1 MSDPAKLSPLDR
13 SLRLFTDVRAG
24 EGVTA
29 LLLAS
34 NVFLLLTCYYVLKSI
49 RDGLILSEFSPE
61 MKSYTSAAM
70 VVVLAV
76 VVRLYGSLADRV
88 PRRRLI
94 NVVTVIF
101 AACLVGFY
109 VLAQLDVTL
118 GIVFFVWVGVFNVM
132 IIAQFWAFAND
143 IYRKEEGERLFPLV
157 AFGQSLG
164 GVLGATVAGILI
176 APFGLYTL
184 MLVGAGLLLLQV
196 QVTNYVDTRE
206 RRIREADIPE
216 EESSLRMTAT
226 SNIKVDELQS
236 LLARYQNEPEPEI
249 SAEEADDEPEPA
261 DEAPSTR
268 SAFTLVFQT
277 RYLLMIGLLMM
288 LLNFVNTNGEYILS
302 RVVTESAVAAVAS
315 GQAGGLTEAE
325 YIGTFYANFFAVVN
339 LVGVLV
345 QLFLVS
351 RIVKYFG
358 VAVGLM
364 ILPLLALGAY
374 SLIAVYPVISYIR
387 WAKTAENATDYSLN
401 NTVRNMLFLPTTR
414 EQKYKGK
421 QAIDSFFSRL
431 GDALQAGLVLLGTVV
446 LGLTITG
453 FALVNLAVVVV
464 WLLIAF
470 MIGREYK
477 RLVATD
483 STPV

>member
-1 MSDPAKLSPLDR
+1 MSDAAKLSPLDR
-13 SLRLFTDVRAG
+13 FLRLFTDVRAG

-34 NVFLLLTCYYVLKSI
+34 NVFLLLTCYLVLKSI

-61 MKSYTSAAM
+61 VKSYTATAM

-76 VVRLYGSLADRV
+76 VVRLYGWLADRV

-101 AACLVGFY
+101 AACLLGFY
-109 VLAQLDVTL
+109 VLAQLGVQL
-118 GIVFFVWVGVFNVM
+118 GVVFFVWVGVFNVM

-164 GVLGATVAGILI
+164 GVLGSVVAGFLI

-184 MLVGAGLLLLQV
+184 MLVGAGFLLLQV
-196 QVTNYVDTRE
+196 QVTNYIDARE
-206 RRIREADIPE
+206 RRIREADLPE
-216 EESSLRMTAT
+216 EEPPLKMTAT
-226 SNIKVDELQS
+226 STIKVDEIQS
-236 LLARYQNEPEPEI
+236 LLARYQNEPDPES
-249 SAEEADDEPEPA
+249 SAEAADDEPGSGDEPS
-261 DEAPSTR
+261 DTR
-268 SAFTLVFQT
+268 GAFALVFQT
-277 RYLLMIGLLMM
+277 RYLLMIGVLML

-302 RVVTESAVAAVAS
+302 RVVSANAAAAMA
-315 GQAGGLTEAE
+315 AGEAGDLTEAE
-325 YIGTFYANFFAVVN
+325 YISTFYANFNAVVG
-339 LVGVLV
+339 LVGLFV

-364 ILPLLALGAY
+364 ILPLISLGAY
-374 SLIAVYPVISYIR
+374 SLIALYPVIKYIR

-421 QAIDSFFSRL
+421 QVIDSFFSRL
-431 GDALQAGLVLLGTVV
+431 GDALQGGLVLLGTVV
-446 LGLTITG
+446 LGLSTTG
-453 FALVNLAVVVV
+453 FAVVNLGVVAM
-464 WLLIAF
+464 WLVIAF
-470 MIGREYK
+470 IIGREYK